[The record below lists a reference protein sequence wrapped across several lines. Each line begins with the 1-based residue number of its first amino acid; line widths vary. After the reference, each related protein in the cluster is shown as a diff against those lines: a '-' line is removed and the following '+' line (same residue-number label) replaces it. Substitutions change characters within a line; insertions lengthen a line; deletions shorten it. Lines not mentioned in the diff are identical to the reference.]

1 MKRASKEPVWTIG
14 LGASTVPDCEGFEAC
29 TAGPI
34 RLVKVIDPSRW
45 FVELTG
51 NTLKA
56 NPLPSHMW
64 RLGSMARF
72 RAN

>member
-1 MKRASKEPVWTIG
+1 M
-14 LGASTVPDCEGFEAC
+14 PDCEGFEAC